1 MTRVMGL
8 VIIIIISTTT
18 TAAAAASVRAALEDM
33 EKLNEIGDCE
43 SWQTVFVKECVIIMK
58 KIVKPVKVRRC
69 EPQKEHCS
77 GGVRKKCSI
86 M

>member
-1 MTRVMGL
+1 MTRVIGM

-18 TAAAAASVRAALEDM
+18 AAAEAPRATLEDI

-77 GGVRKKCSI
+77 GGVRNKCSI